1 MRPTADLSW
10 PSTGYWMALL
20 VRSPNA
26 SIDLERDFPYIYMI
40 VATNLIDQ
48 ILFLC
53 YRASPTGKQ
62 GVK

>member
-1 MRPTADLSW
+1 
-10 PSTGYWMALL
+10 MALL

-26 SIDLERDFPYIYMI
+26 SIDLERDFPYIFMI
-40 VATNLIDQ
+40 TAANLIDQ
-48 ILFLC
+48 ILFLR